1 MQKIVEEFIF
11 NKALLTKHDK
21 VLIAVSGG
29 RDSIVLLFVL
39 NQLEFN
45 IEVAHCNYKLRGE
58 ESEKDEQFVKNLC
71 NQLKVPFHQKSFDT
85 KKLAQEEGVS
95 IQMKARDLRYDW
107 FENLKVNLKIDR
119 IAIAHHLDDQL
130 ETILINLTRGTGI
143 KGLRGMKAKRGDV
156 IRPLLC
162 VSRDEIN
169 DYLYAN
175 HIAFREDS
183 SNASG
188 KYFRNKIRHQIIP
201 VLKEINPSLFKAV
214 SNTTDRLINV
224 EEKWENYYNAWL
236 KALVTKEGK
245 TIISFDAAQKD
256 SVSFLQQFLR
266 AKGFSYP
273 DIDNLIAAQNS
284 EKGKRFLGQ
293 NSWVLIT
300 GNKQYELYLQEGKDI
315 NEYYLSDKLPIN
327 LKISVV
333 SSPVEIKSDLN
344 KVYLNADKVQGK
356 LKLRKWREGDWFVPF
371 GMKGKQKLSDYFINN
386 KFSLKSKEATWLLCD
401 NEKVVWIVG
410 HRSDDRYR
418 VDRSTKN
425 IYIIEIE

>member
-11 NKALLTKHDK
+11 NKSLLTKQDK

-39 NQLEFN
+39 SQLEYN

-58 ESEKDEQFVKNLC
+58 ESDKDEQFVKNLC
-71 NQLKVPFHQKSFDT
+71 TQLKVPFHQKSFDT
-85 KKLAQEEGVS
+85 KILAQEEGVS

-143 KGLRGMKAKRGDV
+143 KGLRGMKAKRGDI

-175 HIAFREDS
+175 HIPFREDS

-236 KALVTKEGK
+236 QALVTKEGR

-284 EKGKRFLGQ
+284 EKGKRFFGQ

-300 GNKQYELYLQEGKDI
+300 GNKQYELYIQEDKDI
-315 NEYYLSDKLPIN
+315 KEYYLSDKLPIN

-333 SSPVEIKSDLN
+333 SSPVEINSDLN

>member
-11 NKALLTKHDK
+11 NKSLLTKHDK

-39 NQLEFN
+39 SQLEYN

-58 ESEKDEQFVKNLC
+58 ESDKDEQFVKNLC
-71 NQLKVPFHQKSFDT
+71 TQLKVPFHQKSFDT
-85 KKLAQEEGVS
+85 KILAQKEGVS

-143 KGLRGMKAKRGDV
+143 KGLRGMKAKRGDI

-175 HIAFREDS
+175 HIPFREDS

-236 KALVTKEGK
+236 QALVTKEGR

-284 EKGKRFLGQ
+284 EKGKRFFGQ

-300 GNKQYELYLQEGKDI
+300 GNKQYELYIQEDKDI
-315 NEYYLSDKLPIN
+315 KEYYLSDKLPIN

-333 SSPVEIKSDLN
+333 SSPVEINSDLN

-356 LKLRKWREGDWFVPF
+356 LKLRKWRAGDWFVPF

>member
-1 MQKIVEEFIF
+1 MQKIVEEFIL
-11 NKALLTKHDK
+11 NKGLLTKHDK

-39 NQLEFN
+39 SQLEYN

-71 NQLKVPFHQKSFDT
+71 EQLKVPFHQKSFNT

-143 KGLRGMKAKRGDV
+143 KGLRGMKAKRGDI

-169 DYLYAN
+169 DYLYAK

-224 EEKWENYYNAWL
+224 EEKWENYYNVWL
-236 KALVTKEGK
+236 KALVTKKGK

-284 EKGKRFLGQ
+284 EKGKIFFGQ

-300 GNKQYELYLQEGKDI
+300 GHKQYELYLQEDKDI
-315 NEYYLSDKLPIN
+315 NEYYLSNKLPIN

-333 SSPVEIKSDLN
+333 SSPVKIKSDLN

-356 LKLRKWREGDWFVPF
+356 LKLRKWRAGDWFVPF

-418 VDRSTKN
+418 VDQSTKN